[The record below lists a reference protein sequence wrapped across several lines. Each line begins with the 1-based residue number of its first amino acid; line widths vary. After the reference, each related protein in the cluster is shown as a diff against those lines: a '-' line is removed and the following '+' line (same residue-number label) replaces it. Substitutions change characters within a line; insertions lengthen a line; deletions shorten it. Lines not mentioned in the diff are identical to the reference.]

1 MDNHRLVELNKEQ
14 NNVSYSVGDVYLG
27 KETAIIIAKAG
38 LGDKAKFI
46 LTLDSGVLT
55 NRLHGAYHYEGGNLK
70 YTVTAG
76 DRSITDPEAFTY
88 QPETTEPD
96 YSAPDFV
103 MLDKDGNQVKLS
115 DFVGKP
121 VILNFWASWCGPCKS
136 EMPHFQ
142 AAYEQYGEE
151 VQFLMVNMSTAF
163 GDSQANAE
171 ALVSEGGY
179 TFPVYYDTGAECAYS
194 YGINAI
200 PVTVFIDANGNLVSM
215 KTGAMNAADLD
226 RRIQTIIG

>member
-1 MDNHRLVELNKEQ
+1 MNNSIYRLIVTVLVLVIIIGGGMLLYRNLGQ
-14 NNVSYSVGDVYLG
+14 NIDLG
-27 KETAIIIAKAG
+27 EAVPTETAPQNPAP
-38 LGDKAKFI
+38 D
-46 LTLDSGVLT
+46 V
-55 NRLHGAYHYEGGNLK
+55 
-70 YTVTAG
+70 TVT
-76 DRSITDPEAFTY
+76 
-88 QPETTEPD
+88 
-96 YSAPDFV
+96 
-103 MLDKDGNQVKLS
+103 DGEGNEVKLS
-115 DFVGKP
+115 DFRGKG
-121 VILNFWASWCGPCKS
+121 VVLNFWASWCGPCKS